1 MKTLVLGPFN
11 RVEGDLEVRLEIAD
25 GVVRSARVNSPL
37 YRGFEQILHGKDPM
51 DALVIVP
58 RICGICSVSQ
68 SIAAARALADL
79 GGCRMPPNG
88 ELATNLILACENL
101 ADHLSHFYLFFMP
114 DFAREVYADEPW
126 YAAIEPRFRALT
138 GSAAQPLI
146 QARAQLLHLMG
157 TLAGKWPHSLSLQP
171 GGSTKPVQPQ
181 ERLRLLATLASVRA
195 FLEQQTFGDRLENL
209 VALDS
214 AEVLEAWAA
223 SAPAEQGDLRR
234 FLYVSRALGLDRLG
248 RGPGRLMSVG
258 SFLQHREPVR
268 TGHGAPARRG
278 HGDSGR
284 RGGEPLC
291 HTGFR
296 SGLWHEGNDQD
307 KSGCHQKCS
316 DQGRGMD
323 DDKGIDQPLDLRQV
337 TEDLS
342 ASWMRGGEPLH
353 PSRGV
358 TLPDADKPGAYS
370 WCKAPRLAGQPVEVG
385 AVARQHIDWQPLI
398 RDLVSKTGTN
408 VHNRVV
414 ARLVESAR
422 LLIAMEAWVRALR
435 PGEPFC
441 EPTQLPDEG
450 ESVGLTE
457 AARGS
462 LGHWLQVRHGRILN
476 YQIIAPTTWNF
487 SPRDVQ
493 GVPGPLEQALVGAPI
508 RPGEQSAI
516 AAQHIVRSFDPCMV
530 CTVH

>member
-25 GVVRSARVNSPL
+25 GVVRSAWVNAPL
-37 YRGFEQILHGKDPM
+37 YRGFEQILHGKEPL

-58 RICGICSVSQ
+58 RVCGICSVSQ
-68 SIAAARALADL
+68 SVAAARALADL
-79 GGCRMPPNG
+79 GGTRRPPNG
-88 ELATNLILACENL
+88 ELATNLVLACENL

-138 GSAAQPLI
+138 GSASGAVI
-146 QARAQLLHLMG
+146 RARAELLHLMG

-181 ERLRLLATLASVRA
+181 ERLHLLATLSAVRD

-214 AEVLEAWAA
+214 ADALAAWAD
-223 SAPAEQGDLRR
+223 AEPVEQSDLRR
-234 FLYVSRALGLDRLG
+234 FLHVSRALNLERLG

-258 SFLQHREPVR
+258 SFPPDGESLCHS
-268 TGHGAPARRG
+268 GFRRG
-278 HGDSGR
+278 LWREGGDHGEGR
-284 RGGEPLC
+284 DLE
-291 HTGFR
+291 
-296 SGLWHEGNDQD
+296 
-307 KSGCHQKCS
+307 
-316 DQGRGMD
+316 
-323 DDKGIDQPLDLRQV
+323 LDLTQV

-358 TLPDADKPGAYS
+358 TLPDADKPDAYS

-385 AVARQHIDWQPLI
+385 AVARQHLDGQPLI
-398 RDLVSKTGTN
+398 RDLVSDTGTN
-408 VHNRVV
+408 VHTRVV
-414 ARLVESAR
+414 ARLLESAR
-422 LLIAMEAWVRALR
+422 LILAMEAWVHALR

-441 EPTQLPDEG
+441 EPARLADEG
-450 ESVGLTE
+450 EAVGLTE

-487 SPRDVQ
+487 SPRDAR
-493 GVPGPLEQALVGAPI
+493 GVPGPLEQALVGASI
-508 RPGEQSAI
+508 RPGEQTPI
-516 AAQHIVRSFDPCMV
+516 AAQHIVRSFDPCMA